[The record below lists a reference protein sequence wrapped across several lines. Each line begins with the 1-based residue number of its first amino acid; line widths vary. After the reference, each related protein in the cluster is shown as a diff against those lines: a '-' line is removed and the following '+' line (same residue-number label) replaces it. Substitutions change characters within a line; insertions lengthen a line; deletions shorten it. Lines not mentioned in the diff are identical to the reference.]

1 MVETKEKGKKR
12 IEMIKIMGKK
22 KKKKRKEE
30 EKDTM
35 NGTKLDELGVIN
47 YPCIKTMLA
56 PKDNLYS

>member
-22 KKKKRKEE
+22 KKE